1 MKVSVA
7 WLRALIPNFDSSEF
21 ASLDAR
27 GIAARLTGGGLEVE
41 AIHKFGEGLEPV
53 VLARVVGVRPHP
65 SKSGLQLVT
74 VDRGGPTQEVV
85 CGAKNVPPPGGMVVL
100 APLGAHLPAANGGR
114 GMTIA
119 ARAIGG
125 VTSEGMLC
133 SESELG
139 IAFAIS
145 KAAAD
150 DDGHSDAGILVLPD
164 DFAAPGTPLRDA
176 IPTVMDDILEIGVTP
191 NRPDALGHVGVAREL
206 AAILALP
213 WLPPSVSP
221 VERNDDRPTAAV
233 AKVTID
239 EAAKARC
246 PHYGAVAVFDLGIA
260 ASPLWIRYR
269 LHALGVRS
277 ISNVVDV
284 TNLVMLEY
292 GHPLHAFDLDRLAP
306 EAHPAIHVR
315 LARDG
320 EEVVT
325 LDGETRKLVADDL
338 VICDGGPD
346 GGKPVALAGVMGA
359 GNSEISASTRRVLLE
374 CAYFDPRTVR
384 RTSRR
389 HGLHTESSH
398 RFERGVDPAGVEAV
412 LAQAGSL
419 TAHLARGALAKEPL
433 HVVSSRPEKVSITF
447 RHARLEQLL
456 GMPVDRAEAQGILER
471 LGCAL
476 TWTGDSATVLA
487 PTHRPDLG
495 REVDLIEEIA
505 RVIGMDRIP
514 TIPPA
519 IKPQPPRS
527 EGTIERRA
535 RLVGRDLGLSEGVSF
550 GFASPRELDVLGA
563 PAPVVRLQNPLG
575 EERGVMRTSLLPGL
589 LAGLRRSRNRGE
601 RRVRLFEVGARFLA
615 GGPEAAKGL
624 CDEVPSLAV
633 VLGGPRDTWLGQGDD
648 VDVWDAKGIALELVA
663 RVSGAEASIQP
674 LGEGERPKHLH
685 PRGAAAVFAR
695 SAHGG
700 EEVTQVGSF
709 GPLHPDVVDALEL
722 DGPAMVIELD
732 LRALAALGTPVPQFS
747 PLPTVPASTRD
758 LALEV
763 DEPVVAGEVARAL
776 REGAGKLC
784 SSVEVFDVYRGK
796 GVATGKKSVAFRLTY
811 RDPNGA
817 RTLTDAEIDAAN
829 QKALAATK
837 GLGATQRA

>member
-7 WLRALIPNFDSSEF
+7 WLRALIPALDGSSF
-21 ASLDAR
+21 ASLDAK
-27 GIAARLTGGGLEVE
+27 GIAARLTGVGLEVE
-41 AIHKFGEGLEPV
+41 AIHRFGEGLEPV

-65 SKSGLQLVT
+65 NRSGLQLVT
-74 VDRGGPTQEVV
+74 VDRGSGTQEVV
-85 CGAKNVPPPGGMVVL
+85 CGAKNVPPPGGLVVL
-100 APLGAHLPAANGGR
+100 APLGAHLPAAGGGR

-139 IAFAIS
+139 IGFGTP
-145 KAAAD
+145 KAAAGAEA

-164 DFAAPGTPLRDA
+164 DFAAPGTSLRDA
-176 IPTVMDDILEIGVTP
+176 IPTVIDDILEIGVTP

-206 AAILALP
+206 AAILGLP
-213 WLPPSVSP
+213 WQFPTVSP
-221 VERNDDRPTAAV
+221 ADRSDAQTTASV
-233 AKVTID
+233 ARVTVD

-246 PHYGAVAVFDLGIA
+246 PHYGAVAVFDVGIA

-292 GHPLHAFDLDRLAP
+292 GHPLHAFDLDRLDG
-306 EAHPAIHVR
+306 PAIHVR
-315 LARDG
+315 LAREG

-325 LDGETRKLVADDL
+325 LDGEKRTLVADDL

-359 GNSEISASTRRVLLE
+359 GNSEISSGTRRVLLE
-374 CAYFDPRTVR
+374 CAYFDPRSVR
-384 RTSRR
+384 RTARR

-412 LAQAGSL
+412 LGQAGSL
-419 TAHLARGALAKEPL
+419 TVHLSHGALAKEPL
-433 HVVSSRPEKVSITF
+433 HVVSSRPTRTTITL
-447 RHARLEQLL
+447 RHHRLEQLL
-456 GMPVDRAEAQGILER
+456 GLSVDRAEAQGILER

-476 TWTGDSATVLA
+476 SWEGDTATVTT

-495 REVDLIEEIA
+495 REVDLFEEVA
-505 RVIGMDRIP
+505 RVIGFDRIP
-514 TIPPA
+514 TEPPA
-519 IKPQPPRS
+519 IKPQPPRAV
-527 EGTIERRA
+527 GVADRRA
-535 RLVGRDLGLSEGVSF
+535 RHIGRELGLSEAVSY
-550 GFASPRELDVLGA
+550 GFASPRDLEILGA
-563 PAPVVRLQNPLG
+563 PPPVVRLQNPLG
-575 EERGVMRTSLLPGL
+575 EERSVMRTSLLPGL

-615 GGPEAAKGL
+615 GGADASLGL

-633 VLGGPRDTWLGQGDD
+633 VLAGPRDTWLGQGDE
-648 VDVWDAKGIALELVA
+648 VDVWDAKGIALELVT
-663 RVSGAEASIQP
+663 RMCGAETEVRHLEADQ
-674 LGEGERPKHLH
+674 RPAHLH
-685 PRGAAAVFAR
+685 PRGAAAILVR
-695 SAHGG
+695 
-700 EEVTQVGSF
+700 VGDSVASVGTL
-709 GPLHPDVVDALEL
+709 GPLHPDVVEKMEL
-722 DGPAMVIELD
+722 DGSAVVIELD
-732 LRALAALGTPVPQFS
+732 LRAIAALGVPIPQFQ
-747 PLPTVPASTRD
+747 PLPAVPASTRD

-776 REGAGKLC
+776 REGAGVLC
-784 SSVEVFDVYRGK
+784 ASVEVFDVYRGK
-796 GVATGKKSVAFRLTY
+796 GIATGKKSVAFRLTY
-811 RDPNGA
+811 RDPNGT

-837 GLGATQRA
+837 SLGATQRA